1 MSPELI
7 PRLMA
12 LALLAVVLL
21 VAAGPLRPLYHKV
34 EAWTWADDP
43 RTWVAHGSIL
53 FALGYDAAVL
63 GAWWHWGAG
72 VVGGMTVTPVMLLLV
87 GAMAWLLGW
96 YARREKVLT
105 DEPMS
110 TDNWMDVL
118 APHLGGP
125 LGFALG
131 LVLR

>member
-1 MSPELI
+1 VI
-7 PRLMA
+7 PRLIA
-12 LALLAVVLL
+12 LALLAVVVLI
-21 VAAGPLRPLYHKV
+21 AAGPLRPFYQRV
-34 EAWTWADDP
+34 EAWTWKQDE
-43 RTWVAHGSIL
+43 RTWVAHGLIL
-53 FALGYDAAVL
+53 MAMGYDAAVL

-72 VVGGMTVTPVMLLLV
+72 MVGGMTLTPVMLLLV
-87 GAMAWLLGW
+87 GAMLWLMGW

-105 DEPMS
+105 GEPMS

-131 LVLR
+131 LVVQ

>member
-1 MSPELI
+1 MI

-12 LALLAVVLL
+12 LALLAVVVLI
-21 VAAGPLRPLYHKV
+21 AAGPLRPLYHRV
-34 EAWTWADDP
+34 EAWTWKQDE

-53 FALGYDAAVL
+53 CALGYDAAVL

-72 VVGGMTVTPVMLLLV
+72 VVGGMTVTPAMLLLV

-110 TDNWMDVL
+110 TDNWMDFL

-131 LVLR
+131 LVVR